1 MLKFMMDK
9 LNGCTFL
16 YLLERYYTICDNVS
30 GDIKKE
36 FHGEPYYNIYIFFL
50 KTKIKSHG
58 HEVTIKKFR

>member
-36 FHGEPYYNIYIFFL
+36 FHGEPYYNIYIFFENQN
-50 KTKIKSHG
+50 KISWS
-58 HEVTIKKFR
+58 

>member
-1 MLKFMMDK
+1 MDK

-16 YLLERYYTICDNVS
+16 YLSERYYTICDNVS
-30 GDIKKE
+30 GDIKKS
-36 FHGEPYYNIYIFFL
+36 FMVSLTIIYIFFL